1 MSKQSKAARA
11 YCAVAESVNRGP
23 SDEQRRRVAERQAEL
38 NQMAAL
44 LHAGKYADVK
54 AVAA

>member
-23 SDEQRRRVAERQAEL
+23 SEEQRRKIAEEHKHLAE
-38 NQMAAL
+38 MAAL